1 MDINPDRTT
10 SLDIIQIGMMIVPIE
25 GSGKRPVV
33 LNNLVVTPT
42 QKGFV
47 AAVIMRLAEAG
58 LV

>member
-1 MDINPDRTT
+1 
-10 SLDIIQIGMMIVPIE
+10 MMIVPIE